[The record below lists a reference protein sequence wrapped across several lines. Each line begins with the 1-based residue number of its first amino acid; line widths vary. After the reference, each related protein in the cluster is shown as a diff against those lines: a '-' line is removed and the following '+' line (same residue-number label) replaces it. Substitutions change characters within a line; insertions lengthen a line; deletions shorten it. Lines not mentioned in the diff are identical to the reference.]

1 MEKMREF
8 MINAGL
14 LWLRVL
20 MGAGIAYHGLFKIR
34 TEGRISGLVTSVTN
48 WGFPVPQFWAWAA
61 VLSEFV
67 GGIFIVLGL
76 MTRPAAALIFVTMAV
91 AVIFAHG
98 NDPMFVMHAVP
109 PEMRHKELALCY
121 GVMAGLL
128 IFTGGG
134 KFSLDSVIWPKV
146 FGKKK

>member
-1 MEKMREF
+1 MSKMHEF
-8 MINAGL
+8 VINAGL

-20 MGAGIAYHGLFKIR
+20 MGAGIAYHGFFKIR
-34 TEGRISGLVTSVTN
+34 TEGRISRLVANVTD

-76 MTRPAAALIFVTMAV
+76 MTRPAATLVLATMVV

-98 NDPMFVMHAVP
+98 SDPMFVMHAVEP
-109 PEMRHKELALCY
+109 QMRHKELALCY
-121 GVMAGLL
+121 GVMAGALL
-128 IFTGGG
+128 IMGGG
-134 KFSLDSVIWPKV
+134 KFSLDAVIWPKF
-146 FGKKK
+146 FGKK